1 MLRATAPGDL
11 LTYGQV
17 AVLAGHIGGAR
28 AVGHVLALSDD
39 LPWWRVVNSQGR
51 LVPGHELRQAELLA
65 REGIEVGDGR
75 CQMRRTA

>member
-28 AVGHVLALSDD
+28 AVGHVL
-39 LPWWRVVNSQGR
+39 
-51 LVPGHELRQAELLA
+51 VPGHELRQAELLA

>member
-39 LPWWRVVNSQGR
+39 LPWCPATSCAKPSCWRERGSKSGTVG
-51 LVPGHELRQAELLA
+51 A
-65 REGIEVGDGR
+65 R
-75 CQMRRTA
+75 